1 MRARTRREF
10 LKGAGLTVAVGVSG
24 CGMMGDPLPHL
35 SERPNILWLTC
46 EDLSPWLGC
55 YGDPQAD
62 TPHLDALAEQGTRY
76 LNAFASSPVCAPAR
90 SCLITG
96 LYANALGTQHLR
108 SSIRI
113 PDSVRCFPA
122 YLREAG
128 YYCMNNVKKDYSFV
142 DVGAWD
148 ESSTEAH
155 WRNRPAGRPFFAV
168 FNHMITHQS
177 RLNGSDVAWFNQY
190 GHLLKAER
198 RHDPARLRIPPYYPD
213 TPEIRKM
220 WARYYDLAS
229 IMDDQVGE
237 LLRQLEADGLADHT
251 IVFFYADHG
260 SGIPRHKRAL
270 HDSGLRVPLIV
281 RFPQRWRHLAPTPP
295 GQTTDRLVS
304 FVDFGPTVLSLAQI
318 RPPDVMQ
325 GRPFLGRYASRPR
338 RYIFAHA
345 SRVDEAY
352 DMSRCVS
359 DGRYKYIRNFM
370 PHLPWV
376 QPSAYPDH
384 AEIMQELRRAL
395 AAGEM
400 NADQR
405 ALFEPRA
412 AEELYDTQ
420 TDPHEI
426 QNLAASPGHR
436 AVLDRLRARLHAWM
450 LRIGDTGLLPEAE
463 MHIRSADSTP
473 YETVRDSRRFGLK
486 HILQAAEGMGT
497 AAAATAYER
506 LSDAEPAVRYWA
518 LVALAAPDA
527 SLVDIPHIESLLA
540 DTSPDVR
547 FMAAALVARHGES
560 LRALDVLIEGLDDPR
575 GPVALAAARQIEL
588 LGDKAVSAVDRIA
601 AARQANVQSDR
612 HPDYKMFID
621 WALTYALRLC
631 GRPTDYLITF

>member
-1 MRARTRREF
+1 
-10 LKGAGLTVAVGVSG
+10 
-24 CGMMGDPLPHL
+24 
-35 SERPNILWLTC
+35 
-46 EDLSPWLGC
+46 
-55 YGDPQAD
+55 
-62 TPHLDALAEQGTRY
+62 
-76 LNAFASSPVCAPAR
+76 
-90 SCLITG
+90 
-96 LYANALGTQHLR
+96 
-108 SSIRI
+108 
-113 PDSVRCFPA
+113 
-122 YLREAG
+122 
-128 YYCMNNVKKDYSFV
+128 
-142 DVGAWD
+142 
-148 ESSTEAH
+148 
-155 WRNRPAGRPFFAV
+155 
-168 FNHMITHQS
+168 MIECH
-177 RLNGSDVAWFNQY
+177 
-190 GHLLKAER
+190 
-198 RHDPARLRIPPYYPD
+198 
-213 TPEIRKM
+213 
-220 WARYYDLAS
+220 
-229 IMDDQVGE
+229 
-237 LLRQLEADGLADHT
+237 
-251 IVFFYADHG
+251 
-260 SGIPRHKRAL
+260 
-270 HDSGLRVPLIV
+270 
-281 RFPQRWRHLAPTPP
+281 
-295 GQTTDRLVS
+295 
-304 FVDFGPTVLSLAQI
+304 
-318 RPPDVMQ
+318 
-325 GRPFLGRYASRPR
+325 GRYASRPR